1 MSDRFLG
8 LYRGSV
14 VGNDDPERLGRVR
27 VEVLEV
33 GGDGQASWAMPC
45 VPCLDPAL
53 NLVTI
58 PPVGTGVWVTFEGG
72 DPAYPVWMAATS
84 HRVKGPG
91 RAVDE
96 HRLRDR
102 KRYLTTRK
110 LPRMNGWTRQKY
122 V

>member
-8 LYRGSV
+8 LYRASV

-72 DPAYPVWMAATS
+72 DPAYPVWMGRYFS
-84 HRVKGPG
+84 PGEGPRPG
-91 RAVDE
+91 
-96 HRLRDR
+96 
-102 KRYLTTRK
+102 
-110 LPRMNGWTRQKY
+110 G
-122 V
+122 